1 MTMRPAR
8 WLLFWAALLASD
20 GLVAQNA
27 STAIEAS
34 EAGVKGAYLYKFAGY
49 VEWPPEA
56 LGAADAPFTIGVA
69 GADDV
74 AAELERIVPGRT
86 LHGHRAVVRRLR
98 EGEAIAG
105 MQMLFVGRGG
115 DLQAILRR
123 AQQPGLLVVTDSE
136 RGLEPG
142 SAINFVLAA
151 EHVGFE
157 VSVEAAERN
166 GLRISSRM
174 LNVARRVVTRP

>member
-8 WLLFWAALLASD
+8 WLLFWAALLATD
-20 GLVAQNA
+20 GLLAESA
-27 STAIEAS
+27 ATALEAS

-49 VEWPPEA
+49 VEWPPVA
-56 LGAADAPFTIGVA
+56 VGAAVAPFTIGVA
-69 GADDV
+69 GADEV

-86 LHGHRAVVRRLR
+86 LHGHRAVVRRVG
-98 EGEAIAG
+98 EGEATAG
-105 MQMLFVGRGG
+105 LQMLFVGRGG
-115 DLQAILRR
+115 DVQAILRR
-123 AQQPGLLVVTDSE
+123 EQHPGLLVVTDNE
-136 RGLEPG
+136 RGLELG